1 VARAKE
7 ILRRELLD
15 LDPVDRAEIAGD
27 ALRSLDGTNYGQLSA
42 AWEDEIQN
50 RLRDA
55 ENGTAELIP
64 GDEVFRAIEAELQ
77 ARRGPAVEASRT
89 TGWRCR
95 IWG

>member
-1 VARAKE
+1 MGRAKE

-15 LDPVDRAEIAGD
+15 LDPADRAEIAED
-27 ALRSLDGTNYGQLSA
+27 VLRSLDGTPYGELSP

-64 GDEVFRAIEAELQ
+64 GDEVFQAIEAELQ
-77 ARRGPAVEASRT
+77 ARRGR
-89 TGWRCR
+89 R
-95 IWG
+95 

>member
-1 VARAKE
+1 MGRPKE

-15 LDPVDRAEIAGD
+15 LAPADRAEIAED
-27 ALRSLDGTNYGQLSA
+27 ALRSLDGTTYGELGA

-64 GDEVFRAIEAELQ
+64 GDEVFKAIEAELQ
-77 ARRGPAVEASRT
+77 SRRGR
-89 TGWRCR
+89 R
-95 IWG
+95 

>member
-1 VARAKE
+1 MGRAKD

-15 LDPVDRAEIAGD
+15 LDPSDRAEIAED
-27 ALRSLDGTNYGQLSA
+27 ALRSLGGTTYGELGT

-64 GDEVFRAIEAELQ
+64 GGEVFQAIEAELQ
-77 ARRGPAVEASRT
+77 ARRGR
-89 TGWRCR
+89 R
-95 IWG
+95 